1 MDAPKSWQH
10 INNFLTSASYLWGV
24 ETILPTQKTP
34 YQAPQL
40 EQHEAFAVLT
50 GVSLPI
56 GTSLEPMTDFLEE
69 AQ

>member
-1 MDAPKSWQH
+1 M
-10 INNFLTSASYLWGV
+10 
-24 ETILPTQKTP
+24 ETNPPNQKTP

-56 GTSLEPMTDFLEE
+56 GTSLEPMTNFLEE
-69 AQ
+69 AK

>member
-1 MDAPKSWQH
+1 
-10 INNFLTSASYLWGV
+10 V
-24 ETILPTQKTP
+24 ETILSNQKAP

-50 GVSLPI
+50 GLSLPI
-56 GTSLEPMTDFLEE
+56 GSGLEPMTDFLEE